1 MGREE
6 QIINERKRKLKEL
19 RQQVNPYPHKFDVKN
34 YSKDIKENNKKLK
47 NNERSK
53 NRVSV
58 AGRVMTI
65 RNLGKL
71 IFATIQDSQGRLQLI
86 LQK

>member
-1 MGREE
+1 
-6 QIINERKRKLKEL
+6 
-19 RQQVNPYPHKFDVKN
+19 VKN
-34 YSKDIKENNKKLK
+34 YSKDIKESNKKLK

-86 LQK
+86 LQKGETNADDFSLFKRYRLKERDYR